1 VCVLLRA
8 ILMALAITLGVPTM
22 ASRIPF
28 LFGKMLLLNSLE
40 VTVSSNEEDS
50 DMRHS
55 FLSIKKGISRGEK
68 RKNIYPAHKA
78 HELLDFQNC
87 HVYLPEPHNGVFT
100 SPTNPTSAWETIP
113 RSTRARAGW
122 WLAVGG
128 HHINWAPPNTVPTCL
143 PSKSRGVL

>member
-1 VCVLLRA
+1 MIKIGRVGVCVPWQSH
-8 ILMALAITLGVPTM
+8 LGVPTM
-22 ASRIPF
+22 ASRVPF

-40 VTVSSNEEDS
+40 VTVSSNEEDLICGIAS
-50 DMRHS
+50 SQLKMAS
-55 FLSIKKGISRGEK
+55 LVEKKY
-68 RKNIYPAHKA
+68 IYPAHKA
-78 HELLDFQNC
+78 HELLDFQKC
-87 HVYLPEPHNGVFT
+87 HVYLPEPHNGVIT

-128 HHINWAPPNTVPTCL
+128 HRINWAPPNTVPTCL